1 MAGNMKVLRQR
12 IKSVTSTQQLTK
24 AMGLVASSKIRK
36 ANKAMTKAREYV
48 SSFEKTISLLT
59 SDESAKESPF
69 LAQRNEGRTRLI
81 VIAGDRGL
89 AGGYN
94 ANVFRLCQT
103 FPEAEFIPIGRRACD
118 RFDSTSLSSEHFT
131 FREANL
137 LSESLCGDFAEGKY
151 DRLGIVYSHYHSVM
165 EQEAKVR
172 WVLPLSAGTEV
183 KTPPVLE
190 PDFRTVL
197 DIAVKE
203 YVAGMITS
211 LARESFAC
219 EVAARRNAMDS
230 AEKNAKQ
237 MIEDLSLAYNRARQ
251 GAITQEITEIV
262 AGSGSTR

>member
-1 MAGNMKVLRQR
+1 MKVLRQR

-36 ANKAMTKAREYV
+36 ASAAMMKAREYV
-48 SSFEKTISLLT
+48 VSFEKTMSLL
-59 SDESAKESPF
+59 SGGEDAKESPF
-69 LAQRNEGRTRLI
+69 LAQRDEGRTRLV

-94 ANVFRLCQT
+94 ANVFRLCQSLE
-103 FPEAEFIPIGRRACD
+103 EAEVSPIGKRACE
-118 RFDSTSLSSEHFT
+118 RFGAPIISSERFT
-131 FREANL
+131 FDDAYA
-137 LSESLCGDFAEGKY
+137 LSEVLCKDFAEGKY

-172 WVLPLSAGTEV
+172 YILPLTKGEETTCA
-183 KTPPVLE
+183 PILE

-211 LARESFAC
+211 LVRESFAC

-230 AEKNAKQ
+230 AQKNAKQ
-237 MIEDLSLAYNRARQ
+237 MIDDLSLAYNRARQ
-251 GAITQEITEIV
+251 GEITQEITEIV
-262 AGSGSTR
+262 AVSGNTR

>member
-1 MAGNMKVLRQR
+1 MAGNTKILRNR
-12 IKSVTSTQQLTK
+12 IKSVTSTLQMTK

-36 ANKAMTKAREYV
+36 ANQAMIRSREYAA
-48 SSFEKTISLLT
+48 SFEKTISLLT

-69 LAQRNEGRTRLI
+69 MARRDTGRTRLV

-103 FPEAEFIPIGRRACD
+103 MPDSEFIPIGKRACE
-118 RFDSTSLSSEHFT
+118 RFSSAILSSEHFT
-131 FREANL
+131 FSDAKKI
-137 LSESLCGDFAEGKY
+137 SYTLCADFAEGKY
-151 DRLGIVYSHYHSVM
+151 DRLGIVYSHYRSVM
-165 EQEAKVR
+165 EQEAKIR
-172 WVLPLSAGTEV
+172 WILPLEKGEGQ

-197 DIAVKE
+197 DHAVKE
-203 YVAGMITS
+203 YVSGMITS
-211 LARESFAC
+211 LVRESFAC

-230 AEKNAKQ
+230 AEKNARQ
-237 MIEDLSLAYNRARQ
+237 MIDDLTLAYNRARQ

-262 AGSGSTR
+262 AGSDNTR